1 MLVSKYIYTLDYIQH
16 TIMSQIDE
24 LIAIIKT
31 LGKDVASLNK
41 EVASLRKEVSDMHE
55 SNDKAAESAE
65 AVFRALSSKIDNQH
79 NLSVESAAA
88 ISQAQATAAPSR
100 TAKLTPSVFF
110 KKLVS
115 GNIDAYID
123 KLYTKEDIDAIA
135 ADESVAKCKTEA
147 QRNTRVIALLYTK
160 CVKTNKDYAKALNDI
175 IAEQS

>member
-1 MLVSKYIYTLDYIQH
+1 
-16 TIMSQIDE
+16 MSQIDE
-24 LIAIIKT
+24 LMTIIKT
-31 LGKDVASLNK
+31 LAKDVAVLNK
-41 EVASLRKEVSDMHE
+41 HVASLEKQVVSLNE
-55 SNDKAAESAE
+55 SNIKAAETTE
-65 AVFRALSSKIDNQH
+65 ASYRALSSRIDNH
-79 NLSVESAAA
+79 YNLSTESEAA
-88 ISQAQATAAPSR
+88 ISQASAAPSR

-123 KLYTKEDIDAIA
+123 KLYTKEDIDTIT

-160 CVKTNKDYAKALNDI
+160 CVKTNKDYVKALNDI